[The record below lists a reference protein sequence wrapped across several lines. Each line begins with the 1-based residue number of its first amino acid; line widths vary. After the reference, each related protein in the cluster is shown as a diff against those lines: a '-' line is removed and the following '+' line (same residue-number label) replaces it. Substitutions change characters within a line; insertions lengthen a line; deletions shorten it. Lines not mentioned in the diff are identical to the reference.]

1 MNGKYNFLKIDNIY
15 FYQKYTHLAR
25 FGALISTSI
34 RSLWT
39 KISNW
44 DNCIKFECSRSIYF
58 GYNKTTGKRSLNK
71 KKRLESS
78 NFLFF
83 NASRERTKYSTDFV
97 FARSFSLVLNNCKYF
112 LYIFS
117 RNITIAIDKC
127 NNTTLIHTE

>member
-1 MNGKYNFLKIDNIY
+1 MNAVDLF
-15 FYQKYTHLAR
+15 
-25 FGALISTSI
+25 IS
-34 RSLWT
+34 
-39 KISNW
+39 
-44 DNCIKFECSRSIYF
+44 D
-58 GYNKTTGKRSLNK
+58 NKTTGKRSLNK
-71 KKRLESS
+71 KKKKLESS